1 MLQVEGLTK
10 YFSSG
15 LMKKRYVKAVDD
27 VSFNVDKGKTLGFV
41 GESGCGKTTVGRL
54 IMRLIEPT
62 AGKVL
67 FDGIDL
73 IALNRKELRNIRPRM
88 QMIFQDP
95 DSSLDPRMK
104 ISASIEEP
112 LRLHGA
118 LSRDEREQ
126 KVLELVETVGL
137 GKEHIE
143 RYPYQLSGGQN
154 QRVVLARILAM
165 NPDLIIADEP
175 TSSLDV
181 SVQAQILN
189 LMKDIQ
195 KTFDHSYLFISHD
208 LDVVRIMAD
217 HIAVMYLGRLVEI
230 GETNDIFTS
239 AKHPYTQALLSAAT
253 RLQPGVGAKAGHVDG
268 IILKG
273 DTPSPLDIPSG
284 CRFHMRC
291 PHQKDVCLSRE
302 PESIEVEAGHFVACH
317 FV

>member
-1 MLQVEGLTK
+1 MLEVEGLTK
-10 YFSSG
+10 YFFSG
-15 LMKKRYVKAVDD
+15 LNKKRSVKAVDG
-27 VSFNVDKGKTLGFV
+27 VSFNIGNGKTLGLV

-62 AGKVL
+62 AGKIL

-112 LRLHGA
+112 LRLHGTY
-118 LSRDEREQ
+118 SRDDREQ
-126 KVLELVETVGL
+126 KVLELVKIVGL
-137 GKEHIE
+137 GPEHIE

-154 QRVVLARILAM
+154 QRVVLARIMAM

-195 KTFDHSYLFISHD
+195 KTFNLSYLFISHD

-230 GETNDIFTS
+230 GETNDIFNS
-239 AKHPYTQALLSAAT
+239 AKHPYTQALLLAAT
-253 RLQPGVGAKAGHVDG
+253 RLQPGVGDGAGHVKG

-273 DTPSPLDIPSG
+273 DTPSPFDIPTG

-291 PHQKDVCLSRE
+291 PHQKDVCLSQE
-302 PESIEVEAGHFVACH
+302 PESIEVGVGHYVACH